1 MLLAYV
7 AAGFF
12 AFVEFRYWL
21 PLVFPVGG
29 AMLVEHVSL
38 VTYRVVFEE
47 REQRRVKSVFS
58 KIVSPDV
65 VQ

>member
-1 MLLAYV
+1 LLLTLAYV
-7 AAGFF
+7 GAGFF
-12 AFVEFRYWL
+12 AFIQFHYWL
-21 PLVFPVGG
+21 PLVFPIVG

-58 KIVSPDV
+58 KSSRRML
-65 VQ
+65 